1 VANHAKLVYKPLG
14 LLVSVIGGLIAATV
28 FKKTWSLV
36 THEDEAPHATQRDR
50 RWQEVLVAA
59 ALEGAIFGLVK
70 AALDRAGAKGFERAT
85 GAWPGD

>member
-1 VANHAKLVYKPLG
+1 MAHHAKLVYKPVG
-14 LLVSVIGGLIAATV
+14 ASVSVVAGLIAGIL
-28 FKKTWSLV
+28 FKKVWSLA
-36 THEDEAPHATQRDR
+36 THEADAPEATQRDR
-50 RWQEVLVAA
+50 KWKEVLVAA